1 MEQTK
6 KVLVVDDSATF
17 RRLVI
22 FHLQKIPQIKIV
34 EAASGLEAVEKLSMQ
49 RFDLVI
55 TDLIMPGMD
64 GLKLINYIKSA
75 TELKDTYTIIVTTKG
90 QEEDQK
96 KGMQLGA
103 SAYISKPITASVL
116 LNAVK
121 KGLKL

>member
-22 FHLQKIPQIKIV
+22 FHLQKIPQIEIV
-34 EAASGLEAVEKLSMQ
+34 EAASGLEAIEKLSMQ

-121 KGLKL
+121 KGLKQ

>member
-22 FHLQKIPQIKIV
+22 FHLQKIPQIEIV

-96 KGMQLGA
+96 KGMELGA
-103 SAYISKPITASVL
+103 SAYISKPITAGAL

-121 KGLKL
+121 RGLKL

>member
-1 MEQTK
+1 MEATK
-6 KVLVVDDSATF
+6 KILVVDDSATF

-22 FHLQKIPQIKIV
+22 FHLQKLPQIEIV
-34 EAASGLEAVEKLSMQ
+34 EAASGLEAVEKLSLQ

-64 GLKLINYIKSA
+64 GLKLITYIKSA
-75 TELKDTYTIIVTTKG
+75 ADLKDTYTIIVTTKG
-90 QEEDQK
+90 QEQDQK
-96 KGMQLGA
+96 RGMELGA
-103 SAYISKPITASVL
+103 SAYISKPITAGEL